1 MVLRNINSRKN
12 GLLVCAGSG
21 SVKNIGDYIQS
32 VAQEQFY
39 DQVDTYV
46 EREALDT
53 FSSDEKTNVIMNA
66 WFMWNPEHFP
76 PSPSIN
82 PLFISMHI
90 VPSIANRM
98 LSPSV
103 ISYLKQYEPIGARDM
118 GTKAILE
125 QYGVQ
130 SYFSGCL
137 TLTLGLKYKDDEKDD
152 TIYFVDPYYELGR
165 GKKLFRGCNILLA
178 CFFLVRYYFRILPLK
193 SKFVCE
199 FHTRLNNWSPVI
211 DKMLHLASF
220 YDAYSKVFNDE
231 VLYSA
236 HYIKHEVLQ
245 SQFHYSN
252 DEKMEYAR
260 SLVRK
265 YAKAKLVVTSRIHCA
280 LPCLGVETPVIFV
293 TSDNLE
299 QGVGRGGSNGRF
311 GGLIDL
317 LNLMIWTP
325 SGVKI
330 LTESLYRSLY
340 KGKVSMLSKICNSKL
355 YKPICN
361 SLIYSVNNYLS
372 TK

>member
-1 MVLRNINSRKN
+1 MKNGRN

-21 SVKNIGDYIQS
+21 PVKNIGDYIQS

-39 DQVDTYV
+39 NRIDTYV
-46 EREALDT
+46 EREALDV

-76 PSPSIN
+76 PSSSIN

-90 VPSIANRM
+90 VPSIADKM
-98 LSPSV
+98 LSLST
-103 ISYLKQYEPIGARDM
+103 ILYLKQYEPIGARDM

-125 QYGVQ
+125 RYGVQ

-137 TLTLGLKYKDDEKDD
+137 TLTLGLKYKNDEKDGS
-152 TIYFVDPYYELGR
+152 IYFVDPYYELGR
-165 GKKLFRGCNILLA
+165 GKKLFKGCNILLA
-178 CFFLVRYYFRILPLK
+178 FFLLVKYYSHIRPLK
-193 SKFVCE
+193 DKFVCE
-199 FHTRLNNWSPVI
+199 FHTRLDILFPWI

-220 YDAYSKVFNDE
+220 YDTYSKVFDDE
-231 VLYSA
+231 ILCSA

-245 SQFHYSN
+245 SQFHYDN

-260 SLVRK
+260 NLIRK

-299 QGVGRGGSNGRF
+299 HGANRSGSNGRF
-311 GGLIDL
+311 GGLIEL
-317 LNLMIWTP
+317 LNVMKWTP
-325 SGVKI
+325 EGVKV
-330 LTESLYRSLY
+330 LTDSLRESLY
-340 KGKVSMLSKICNSKL
+340 KGKISMLSKICNSKS
-355 YKPICN
+355 YKPLCE
-361 SLIYSVNNYLS
+361 SLIKSVENYIS
-372 TK
+372 NK